1 MMAEINMVE
10 QVLELAKQE
19 RVRFLRLQFTDIL
32 GSIKNVEVPEP
43 QFQRALEGQVVF
55 DGSSIG
61 GFFRLKES
69 DMILLPDASTFRVF
83 PWEDRRGKVARMIC
97 DVRLPDGSPFEGCPR
112 TALKNAVQRA
122 GELGYS
128 LEVGTEVE
136 FFLFQRSADGKATS
150 ITHDVGG
157 YFDLAPVDSG
167 EEARRDMV
175 STLERMGFHVEAA
188 HHEVAPGQHEIDFKM
203 VDAVEA
209 ADIISTCRFVVRKIA
224 LDHGLHAT
232 FMPKPLFGQNGSG
245 LHLYQALY
253 KSDQNAFYDPKA
265 KHKLSSLG
273 LHYIGGLLAHT
284 RGMVVITN
292 PLVNSYKRLV
302 PNFEAPTHV
311 AWSEVNRSP
320 LIRLSSR
327 RGEGTLCE
335 FRLPDPACNPYLC
348 LVAMLRAGLEGIRLS
363 IDPGPPV
370 NKDIFSMSHRERS
383 RLRIQNLPGDLSEA
397 LRAFEK
403 DKFLQ
408 AALGLQISGHIV
420 EAKRSEWQA
429 YIGQVHPWELDRYLA
444 YY

>member
-1 MMAEINMVE
+1 MTEINSTE
-10 QVLELAKQE
+10 QVLEVAKQE

-43 QFQRALEGQVVF
+43 QFERALDGQVVF

-61 GFFRLKES
+61 GFYRVEEA

-97 DVRLPDGSPFEGCPR
+97 DIRLPDGSPFDGCPR
-112 TALKNAVQRA
+112 TALKNAVKCA
-122 GELGYS
+122 GEQGFC
-128 LEVGTEVE
+128 VKIGTEVE
-136 FFLFQRSADGKATS
+136 FFLFQRSTDGKATS

-157 YFDLAPVDSG
+157 YFDLAPVDRG

-209 ADIISTCRFVVRKIA
+209 ADIVSTCRFVVRKIA

-253 KSDQNAFYDPKA
+253 KDDQNVFYDPKA
-265 KHKLSSLG
+265 QYKLSTLG
-273 LHYIGGLLAHT
+273 AHYVGGILAHT

-302 PNFEAPTHV
+302 PDFEAPTHV
-311 AWSEVNRSP
+311 AWSEINRSP

-335 FRLPDPACNPYLC
+335 FRLPDPACNPYLA
-348 LVAMLRAGLEGIRLS
+348 LVAVIRSGLEGIRLS
-363 IDPGPPV
+363 LDPGPPV
-370 NKDIFSMSHRERS
+370 NKDIYSMSLRERS
-383 RLRIQNLPGDLSEA
+383 RLRIQNLPRDLSEA
-397 LRAFEK
+397 VRTFEK

-408 AALGLQISGHIV
+408 SCLGPHISNHII

-429 YIGQVHPWELDRYLA
+429 YIGQVHPWELERYLA
-444 YY
+444 SY

>member
-1 MMAEINMVE
+1 MEEINSTE

-61 GFFRLKES
+61 GFYRVEES
-69 DMILLPDASTFRVF
+69 DMILLPDPATFCVF

-97 DVRLPDGSPFEGCPR
+97 DVRLPNGSAFPGCPR
-112 TALKNAVQRA
+112 TALKSSIKRA
-122 GELGYS
+122 REAGYR
-128 LEVGTEVE
+128 LQVGTEIE
-136 FFLFQRSADGKATS
+136 FFLFQRSAEGKATS
-150 ITHDVGG
+150 VTHDVGG
-157 YFDLAPVDSG
+157 YFDLAPVDRG

-175 STLERMGFHVEAA
+175 STLERMGFGVEGA
-188 HHEVAPGQHEIDFKM
+188 HHEVAPGQHEIDLRL
-203 VDAVEA
+203 VEA
-209 ADIISTCRFVVRKIA
+209 LQAADNLSTCRFVIRKIA

-245 LHLYQALY
+245 LHLYQALF
-253 KSDQNAFYDPKA
+253 KDEQNSFYDPKA
-265 KHKLSSLG
+265 KHQLSKTG

-302 PNFEAPTHV
+302 PDHEAPTHV
-311 AWSEVNRSP
+311 AWSEMNRSP
-320 LIRLSSR
+320 LVRISSR

-335 FRLPDPACNPYLC
+335 FRLPDPSCNPYLC
-348 LVAMLRAGLEGIRLS
+348 LMAMLSSGLEGIRLQLE
-363 IDPGPPV
+363 PGPPV
-370 NKDIFSMSHRERS
+370 NKDIFSMSHREQS

-397 LRAFEK
+397 VRAFEK

-408 AALGLQISGHIV
+408 SALGPHISSHII
-420 EAKRSEWQA
+420 EAKRSEWQE

>member
-1 MMAEINMVE
+1 MLQISPVD
-10 QVLELAKQE
+10 QVLELARQE

-32 GSIKNVEVPEP
+32 GSIKNVEVPEH
-43 QFQRALEGQVVF
+43 QFKRALDGQVVF

-61 GFFRLKES
+61 GFFRLEEA
-69 DMILLPDASTFRVF
+69 DMILVPDPATFRVF

-97 DVRLPDGSPFEGCPR
+97 DVRLPDGTPFAGCPR
-112 TALKNAVQRA
+112 TALQRVVRDA
-122 GELGYS
+122 ADLGYS
-128 LEVGTEVE
+128 LQVGSEVE

-157 YFDLAPVDSG
+157 YFDLAPVDRG

-175 STLERMGFHVEAA
+175 STLERMGFHVEGA
-188 HHEVAPGQHEIDFKM
+188 HHEVAPGQHEIDFKL

-209 ADIISTCRFVVRKIA
+209 ADNISTCRFVVRKIA

-245 LHLYQALY
+245 LHLYQVLY
-253 KSDQNAFYDPKA
+253 QDGKNAFYDPKA
-265 KHKLSSLG
+265 KYRLSRVG
-273 LHYIGGLLAHT
+273 MQYIGGLLAHT

-302 PNFEAPTHV
+302 PNYEAPTHV

-320 LIRLSSR
+320 LVRLSSR

-335 FRLPDPACNPYLC
+335 FRLPDPSCNPYLC
-348 LVAMLRAGLEGIRLS
+348 LATILSAGMDGIRRNM
-363 IDPGPPV
+363 DPGPPV
-370 NKDIFSMSHRERS
+370 NKNIMTMSQRERS

-397 LRAFEK
+397 VRAFEK
-403 DKFLQ
+403 DRFLQ
-408 AALGLQISGHIV
+408 QTLGDHITNHIL
-420 EAKRSEWQA
+420 EAKRAEWHE
-429 YIGQVHPWELDRYLA
+429 YIGQVHPWELDHYLA

>member
-1 MMAEINMVE
+1 MPEMNPTEK
-10 QVLELAKQE
+10 VLELARQE

-43 QFQRALEGQVVF
+43 QFEKALEGQVVF

-61 GFFRLKES
+61 GFFRLEES
-69 DMILLPDASTFRVF
+69 DMILLPDAATFSVF

-112 TALKNAVQRA
+112 TALKNAVRRA
-122 GELGYS
+122 AESGFNLK
-128 LEVGTEVE
+128 VGTEVE
-136 FFLFQRSADGKATS
+136 FFLFQRSSDGKATS

-157 YFDLAPVDSG
+157 YFDLAPIDRG

-188 HHEVAPGQHEIDFKM
+188 HHEVAPGQHEIDFKIL
-203 VDAVEA
+203 DAVEA

-245 LHLYQALY
+245 LHLFQALY
-253 KSDQNAFYDPKA
+253 QGNQNVFYDPQSKFR
-265 KHKLSSLG
+265 LSKTG

-302 PNFEAPTHV
+302 PGFEAPTHV

-320 LIRLSSR
+320 LIRLSTR

-335 FRLPDPACNPYLC
+335 FRLPDPSCNPYLAF
-348 LVAMLRAGLEGIRLS
+348 LAVLYAGLEGIRQA

-370 NKDIFSMSHRERS
+370 NKDIFSMSQRERS
-383 RLRIQNLPGDLSEA
+383 RLRVQTLPGDLSEA
-397 LRAFEK
+397 VRTFEK

-408 AALGLQISGHIV
+408 SVLGPHISNHIT
-420 EAKRSEWQA
+420 EAKRSEWQD

-444 YY
+444 SY